1 MCRAPR
7 GWLAVSDHRSD
18 QRVLAGLLLVEK
30 FGGDT
35 DLGSMLHLL
44 AERAD
49 GRYVSK
55 WDDDDI
61 YGPDHLLDLVLAHDY
76 SNADLVG
83 KGAEFVHLEA
93 SDVTIRRFAIGA
105 ERPAVT
111 LAGGTLLLERDRL
124 RDLGG

>member
-1 MCRAPR
+1 
-7 GWLAVSDHRSD
+7 
-18 QRVLAGLLLVEK
+18 
-30 FGGDT
+30 
-35 DLGSMLHLL
+35 MLHLL